1 MHIGGE
7 LARVRRPPDGRVRGR
22 ETEADSGDHGE
33 HRADQSPYPIS
44 AAAAFR
50 AQSDPTS
57 QIRKKTNTAE
67 QRRTL
72 FIGKET
78 VNRSC

>member
-22 ETEADSGDHGE
+22 ETEADSGGHGE
-33 HRADQSPYPIS
+33 HRPDQSPYPIS
-44 AAAAFR
+44 AAFR

-67 QRRTL
+67 QRGTL
-72 FIGKET
+72 FIGKEI